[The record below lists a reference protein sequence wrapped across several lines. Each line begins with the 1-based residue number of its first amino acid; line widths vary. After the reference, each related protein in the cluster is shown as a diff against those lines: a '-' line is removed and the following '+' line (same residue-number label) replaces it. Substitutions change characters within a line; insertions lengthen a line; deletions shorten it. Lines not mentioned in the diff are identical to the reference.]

1 MAFAAVAPFVAPFRV
16 EESVVAMAA
25 SQLAAAAIQH
35 RQPRQ
40 QQTFVAIAATIGPM
54 VAVAA
59 VDLGQALAVVEALRH
74 SGQVVGTREEAS
86 FQAVLVLVHAGNL

>member
-1 MAFAAVAPFVAPFRV
+1 MAFVAVAAFVAPFRE

-59 VDLGQALAVVEALRH
+59 VDLGQALAVEALRH

-86 FQAVLVLVHAGNL
+86 FQTVLMLAHAGNL